1 MSTKDL
7 TVASNI
13 TSESHHRYIV
23 RNRIIAEFLS
33 TKHGRTQRDYQ
44 KRLQKFFKWS
54 NTKAIEQLT
63 PLHMSE
69 YKNFL
74 IKQKLAPNTI
84 NTYLAA
90 LRSFFAWCYSGEV
103 GYMDHNP
110 AMNLSNVPLGN
121 LDAVDKAPML
131 ETHELKA
138 LLGQTT
144 KDSMQAYG
152 HRVAFLMMFNL
163 GLRVFELTNIR
174 LRDIVLDA
182 EYPYVNI
189 MGKGSKPRQVA
200 INDVLKRELKGY
212 LGLLPN
218 DFTLDAY
225 LIQSTYYR
233 TGKINNKAPT
243 TKHIRDLFNRYGKKA
258 GLATPIKTHSARVTA
273 INILLDQDVPLRDVA
288 NYVGHSDTNTTRG
301 YDRKSLK
308 KSSSISRLL
317 DVS

>member
-1 MSTKDL
+1 MSKDKR
-7 TVASNI
+7 TAI
-13 TSESHHRYIV
+13 G
-23 RNRIIAEFLS
+23 II
-33 TKHGRTQRDYQ
+33 
-44 KRLQKFFKWS
+44 
-54 NTKAIEQLT
+54 QLT
-63 PLHMSE
+63 RIGDVIQTYQAAKQLKSE
-69 YKNFL
+69 
-74 IKQKLAPNTI
+74 
-84 NTYLAA
+84 
-90 LRSFFAWCYSGEV
+90 
-103 GYMDHNP
+103 NP
-110 AMNLSNVPLGN
+110 V
-121 LDAVDKAPML
+121 
-131 ETHELKA
+131 
-138 LLGQTT
+138 
-144 KDSMQAYG
+144 
-152 HRVAFLMMFNL
+152 
-163 GLRVFELTNIR
+163 
-174 LRDIVLDA
+174 
-182 EYPYVNI
+182 